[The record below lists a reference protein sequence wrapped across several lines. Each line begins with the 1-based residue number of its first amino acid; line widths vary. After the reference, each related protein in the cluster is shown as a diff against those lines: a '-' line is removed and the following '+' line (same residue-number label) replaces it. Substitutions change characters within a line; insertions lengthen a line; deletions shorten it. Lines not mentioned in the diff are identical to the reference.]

1 MNIKCEVSF
10 CKEMIDKN
18 KQGWDSLRLTG
29 KYLCR
34 YHMRLEMRGEI
45 DKKEEHDK
53 KLQFNI

>member
-1 MNIKCEVSF
+1 MKCELSF
-10 CKEMIDKN
+10 CKETFDKN

-34 YHMRLEMRGEI
+34 HHMRLEMRGELE
-45 DKKEEHDK
+45 KKEEHDK